1 MQSSHEGMKV
11 LSPGIAF
18 CAVVF
23 HAHSYYLKPISPF
36 HHILYDELNRFEPL
50 LKAFENVQIS
60 KEKSNE
66 IINLVEKSGWE
77 SCSDLVAFAKG
88 AEFDCDDF
96 TIATFNLINTL
107 ALLPKL
113 HIQILRIDPKHSV
126 QFSRVTLA

>member
-60 KEKSNE
+60 REKSNE

-88 AEFDCDDF
+88 AEIDCSRLHY
-96 TIATFNLINTL
+96 TLHLINTV
-107 ALLPKL
+107 APLLPL
-113 HIQILRIDPKHSV
+113 HMQILRTDPKLSV